1 MHAAIFDVD
10 GTLIKSTHVDSTFF
24 KQSIVEELGQVKFKN
39 DWSKYR
45 HVTDQGCLAEVL
57 QDNLIPKT
65 PGTIER
71 IKERFFKKIREYIAA
86 NNGFAE
92 VPGAKRFL
100 HQIAGQPLLKIA
112 FATGGWFESA
122 KMKLESAGF
131 ELKGIPLITS
141 DDFDSRVE
149 IMRKALDSLGNRF
162 ISITYY
168 GDATWDRK
176 ATKEL
181 DWYFQPVGARL
192 KGIIDYHGEADR
204 LIKRLTP
211 GDKTQLKDKEK

>member
-1 MHAAIFDVD
+1 MHAIIFDVD

-24 KQSIVEELGQVKFKN
+24 KQSVVDMLGPVKFKK
-39 DWSKYR
+39 DWSKYC
-45 HVTDQGCLAEVL
+45 HVTDQGCLMEVL
-57 QDNLIPKT
+57 EDNLIPIT
-65 PGTIER
+65 PETIES

-86 NNGFAE
+86 KNGFAE

-100 HQIAGQPLLKIA
+100 NQIADQSLLKIA

-122 KMKLESAGF
+122 KMKLESARF
-131 ELKGIPLITS
+131 EFKGIPLITS
-141 DDFDSRVE
+141 DDFPSRIE

-181 DWYFQPVGARL
+181 GWYFQPVGARL
-192 KGIIDYHGEADR
+192 KGIMDYHGEADR
-204 LIKRLTP
+204 LMKRLTP
-211 GDKTQLKDKEK
+211 GDKAQ

>member
-1 MHAAIFDVD
+1 MHAIIFDVD
-10 GTLIKSTHVDSTFF
+10 GTLIKSTHVDSRFF
-24 KQSIVEELGQVKFKN
+24 KQSIVEELGQLKFKN

-45 HVTDQGCLAEVL
+45 HVTDQGCLMEVL
-57 QDNLIPKT
+57 EDNLIPKT
-65 PGTIER
+65 PGTIKH

-100 HQIAGQPLLKIA
+100 HQIAGP
-112 FATGGWFESA
+112 

-131 ELKGIPLITS
+131 KLKGIPLITS

-181 DWYFQPVGARL
+181 GWYFQPVGARL
-192 KGIIDYHGEADR
+192 KGIIDYHGEADH

-211 GDKTQLKDKEK
+211 GDKAQ